1 MKKATDCRLST
12 LGSSALV
19 RRSRRQVQ
27 HLLTA
32 FVPHQLPEDAQQMSS
47 SNRKQIQPL

>member
-1 MKKATDCRLST
+1 MKKATGCSLST

-19 RRSRRQVQ
+19 GRSRRQVY
-27 HLLTA
+27 LLTA

-47 SNRKQIQPL
+47 NNRKQIQPL